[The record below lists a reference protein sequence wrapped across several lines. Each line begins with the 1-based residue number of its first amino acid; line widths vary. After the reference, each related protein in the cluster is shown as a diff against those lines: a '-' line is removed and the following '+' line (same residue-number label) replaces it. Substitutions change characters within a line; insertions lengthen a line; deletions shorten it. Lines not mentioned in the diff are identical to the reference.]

1 VFRRAEHG
9 FARRIQS
16 RRRIFVLSVAI
27 GNYPH
32 TRLLK
37 ERLASSPHF
46 NFVDVSPITK
56 AFAQM
61 VRLGAYDISEM
72 ALVTFLQAKAF
83 GKPLVLIPAAVA
95 ARSQEVSLIKL
106 ANNGG
111 IKGPADL
118 KGKRIGV
125 RAYSQTTG
133 AWLRGILAENFGIT
147 PESVHWTTF
156 EDPHVAEYS
165 DPPFATRAAPGSAL
179 LDMLRA
185 GELDAVIVGNDKPAD
200 ADLADVYPDA
210 EEAGREFARKHGF
223 VPVNHVIVAKQT
235 VVDQQ
240 RNALMAFWD
249 AVKAA
254 WQDCPSSKDLP
265 IGRSAIEP
273 SVALALKYISAQ
285 SMLPRRM
292 SEAGVWAGLPDG
304 F

>member
-1 VFRRAEHG
+1 M
-9 FARRIQS
+9 
-16 RRRIFVLSVAI
+16 LSVAI

-37 ERLASSPHF
+37 ERLAASPDF
-46 NFVDVSPITK
+46 NFVEVSPITK

-61 VRLGAYDISEM
+61 VRQGTYDISEM

-95 ARSQEVSLIKL
+95 ARSQEISLIKL
-106 ANNGG
+106 AKNKA
-111 IKGPADL
+111 IRGPADL

-133 AWLRGILAENFGIT
+133 AWLRGILAESFGVT
-147 PESVHWTTF
+147 PQDVHWTTF

-165 DPPFATRAAPGSAL
+165 DPPFATRAKPGSAL

-200 ADLADVYPDA
+200 ADLVDVYPDA
-210 EEAGREFARKHGF
+210 EGAGREFARRHGF

-235 VVDQQ
+235 VVDNQ
-240 RNALMAFWD
+240 RDALMAFWG

-254 WQDCPSSKDLP
+254 WKDTPSAQGLP
-265 IGRSAIEP
+265 IGRKAIEP

-285 SMLPRRM
+285 SMLPRWM
-292 SEAGVWAGLPDG
+292 TEADVWAGLPDG

>member
-1 VFRRAEHG
+1 M
-9 FARRIQS
+9 
-16 RRRIFVLSVAI
+16 FVLSVAI

-46 NFVDVSPITK
+46 NFVEVSPITK

-61 VRLGAYDISEM
+61 VRQGTYDISEM
-72 ALVTFLQAKAF
+72 ALVTFLQAKAY

-95 ARSQEVSLIKL
+95 ARSQEISLIKL
-106 ANNGG
+106 RSNTH

-133 AWLRGILAENFGIT
+133 AWLRGILSENFGVT
-147 PESVHWTTF
+147 PQSVHWTTF

-165 DPPFATRAAPGSAL
+165 DPPFATRAKPGSAL

-185 GELDAVIVGNDKPAD
+185 GELDAVIVGNDKPTD
-200 ADLADVYPDA
+200 PDLADVYPDA
-210 EEAGREFARKHGF
+210 EEAGREFASKHGF

-235 VVDQQ
+235 VVDAQ
-240 RNALMAFWD
+240 RDALMRFWD
-249 AVKAA
+249 AVRAA
-254 WQDCPSSKDLP
+254 WKDTPSAKALP
-265 IGRSAIEP
+265 IGRKAIEP
-273 SVALALKYISAQ
+273 SVALALKYISEQ
-285 SMLPRRM
+285 SMLPRPLT
-292 SEAGVWAGLPDG
+292 EADVWAGLPDR

>member
-1 VFRRAEHG
+1 M
-9 FARRIQS
+9 
-16 RRRIFVLSVAI
+16 LSVAI

-37 ERLASSPHF
+37 ERLVASPEF
-46 NFVDVSPITK
+46 EFVEVSPITK

-61 VRLGAYDISEM
+61 VRQGSYDISEM
-72 ALVTFLQAKAF
+72 AMVTFLQAKAF

-106 ANNGG
+106 ANNHS

-118 KGKRIGV
+118 KGKRVGV

-133 AWLRGILAENFGIT
+133 AWVRGILSENFGIA
-147 PESVHWTTF
+147 PEQVHWTTF

-165 DPPFATRAAPGSAL
+165 DPAFATRAKSGSVL

-185 GELDAVIVGNDKPAD
+185 GELDAVIVGNDKPTD
-200 ADLADVYPDA
+200 ADLADVYADA
-210 EEAGREFARKHGF
+210 DEAGRQFARKHGF
-223 VPVNHVIVAKQT
+223 VPVNHVIVAKQS
-235 VVDQQ
+235 VVETQLE
-240 RNALMAFWD
+240 ALTEFWD

-254 WQDCPSSKDLP
+254 WKDSPSSKDLP
-265 IGRSAIEP
+265 IGRKAIEP
-273 SVALALKYISAQ
+273 SVALALQYISAQ
-285 SMLPRRM
+285 SMLPRSM
-292 SEAGVWAGLPDG
+292 TEADVWAGLPDG

>member
-1 VFRRAEHG
+1 
-9 FARRIQS
+9 
-16 RRRIFVLSVAI
+16 VLSVAI

-37 ERLASSPHF
+37 ERLAGSKDF
-46 NFVDVSPITK
+46 DFVEVSPITK

-61 VRLGAYDISEM
+61 VRQGTYDISEM

-95 ARSQEVSLIKL
+95 ARSQEVSLIRL
-106 ANNGG
+106 ANNDS

-133 AWLRGILAENFGIT
+133 AWVRGILAETFGVT
-147 PESVHWTTF
+147 PEDVHWTTF

-165 DPPFATRAAPGSAL
+165 DPPFAMRAKPGSAL
-179 LDMLRA
+179 LDMLRS
-185 GELDAVIVGNDKPAD
+185 GELDAIIVGNDKPGD

-210 EEAGREFARKHGF
+210 DAAGREFTRKHGF

-235 VVDQQ
+235 VVDAK
-240 RNALMAFWD
+240 RDTLMEFWE

-254 WQDCPSSKDLP
+254 WKDTPSARDLP
-265 IGRSAIEP
+265 IGRKALEP
-273 SVALALKYISAQ
+273 SVALALTYISAQ
-285 SMLPRRM
+285 SMLPRPM
-292 SEAGVWAGLPDG
+292 TEADVWAGLPDG

>member
-1 VFRRAEHG
+1 M
-9 FARRIQS
+9 
-16 RRRIFVLSVAI
+16 LSVAI

-37 ERLASSPHF
+37 ERLAGSKDF
-46 NFVDVSPITK
+46 DFVEVSPITK

-61 VRLGAYDISEM
+61 VRQGTYDISEM

-95 ARSQEVSLIKL
+95 ARSQEVSLIRL
-106 ANNGG
+106 ANNDS

-133 AWLRGILAENFGIT
+133 AWVRGILAETFGVT
-147 PESVHWTTF
+147 PEDVHWTTF

-165 DPPFATRAAPGSAL
+165 DPPFAMRAKPGSAL
-179 LDMLRA
+179 LDMLRS
-185 GELDAVIVGNDKPAD
+185 GELDAIIVGNDKPGD

-210 EEAGREFARKHGF
+210 DAAGREFTRKHGF

-235 VVDQQ
+235 VVDAK
-240 RNALMAFWD
+240 RDTLMEFWE

-254 WQDCPSSKDLP
+254 WKDTPSARDLP
-265 IGRSAIEP
+265 IGRKALEP
-273 SVALALKYISAQ
+273 SVALALTYISAQ
-285 SMLPRRM
+285 SMLPRPM
-292 SEAGVWAGLPDG
+292 TEADVWAGLPDG

>member
-1 VFRRAEHG
+1 M
-9 FARRIQS
+9 
-16 RRRIFVLSVAI
+16 LSVAI

-37 ERLASSPHF
+37 ERLAGSKDF
-46 NFVDVSPITK
+46 DFVEVSPITK

-61 VRLGAYDISEM
+61 VRQGTYDISEM

-95 ARSQEVSLIKL
+95 ARSQEVSLIRL
-106 ANNGG
+106 ANNDS

-118 KGKRIGV
+118 QGKRVGV

-133 AWLRGILAENFGIT
+133 AWVRGILAETFGVT
-147 PESVHWTTF
+147 PEDVHWTTF
-156 EDPHVAEYS
+156 EDPHVFEYS
-165 DPPFATRAAPGSAL
+165 DPPFATRAKPGSTL
-179 LDMLRA
+179 LDMLRS
-185 GELDAVIVGNDKPAD
+185 GDLDAIIVGNDKPAD

-210 EEAGREFARKHGF
+210 DAAGREFTRKHGF

-235 VVDQQ
+235 VVDAQ
-240 RNALMAFWD
+240 RDTLMEFWG

-254 WQDCPSSKDLP
+254 WKDTPSAKDLP
-265 IGRSAIEP
+265 IGRKAIEP
-273 SVALALKYISAQ
+273 SVALALTYISAQ
-285 SMLPRRM
+285 SMLPRPM
-292 SEAGVWAGLPDG
+292 TEADVWAGLPDE

>member
-1 VFRRAEHG
+1 
-9 FARRIQS
+9 
-16 RRRIFVLSVAI
+16 VLSVAI

-37 ERLASSPHF
+37 ELLASSPDF
-46 NFVDVSPITK
+46 NFVEVSPINR

-61 VRLGAYDISEM
+61 VRQGTYDISEM

-95 ARSQEVSLIKL
+95 ARSQEISLVKL
-106 ANNGG
+106 AKNDS

-118 KGKRIGV
+118 KDKRIGV

-133 AWLRGILAENFGIT
+133 AWLRGILAESFGVT

-165 DPPFATRAAPGSAL
+165 DPPFATRAKPGSVL

-185 GELDAVIVGNDKPAD
+185 GELDAVIVGNDKPSD
-200 ADLADVYPDA
+200 PDLADVYPDA
-210 EEAGREFARKHGF
+210 EEAGREFARNHGF
-223 VPVNHVIVAKQT
+223 VPVNHVIVAKQA
-235 VVDQQ
+235 VVDAQ
-240 RNALMAFWD
+240 RGALMEFWT

-254 WQDCPSSKDLP
+254 WQDCPSSSDLP
-265 IGRSAIEP
+265 IGRAAIEP

-285 SMLPRRM
+285 SMLPRAM
-292 SEAGVWAGLPDG
+292 TGADVWAGLPDG

>member
-1 VFRRAEHG
+1 M
-9 FARRIQS
+9 
-16 RRRIFVLSVAI
+16 LSVAI

-37 ERLASSPHF
+37 ERLAGSK
-46 NFVDVSPITK
+46 NFDFVEVSPITK

-61 VRLGAYDISEM
+61 VRQGTYDISEM

-106 ANNGG
+106 AKNES
-111 IKGPADL
+111 IRGPADL
-118 KGKRIGV
+118 QGKRIGV

-133 AWLRGILAENFGIT
+133 AWVRGILKESFGIA
-147 PESVHWTTF
+147 PEQVHWTTF

-165 DPPFATRAAPGSAL
+165 DPAFATRAKPGSAL
-179 LDMLRA
+179 LDMLRS
-185 GELDAVIVGNDKPAD
+185 GDLDAIIVGNDKPAD

-210 EEAGREFARKHGF
+210 EAAGREFTRKHGF
-223 VPVNHVIVAKQT
+223 VPVNHVLVAKQS
-235 VVDQQ
+235 VVDAQ
-240 RNALMAFWD
+240 RDLLLEFWA

-254 WQDCPSSKDLP
+254 WKDTPSTGSLP
-265 IGRSAIEP
+265 IGRAAIEP
-273 SVALALKYISAQ
+273 SVALALNYISAQ
-285 SMLPRRM
+285 SMLPRPM
-292 SEAGVWAGLPDG
+292 TEADIWAGLPAG